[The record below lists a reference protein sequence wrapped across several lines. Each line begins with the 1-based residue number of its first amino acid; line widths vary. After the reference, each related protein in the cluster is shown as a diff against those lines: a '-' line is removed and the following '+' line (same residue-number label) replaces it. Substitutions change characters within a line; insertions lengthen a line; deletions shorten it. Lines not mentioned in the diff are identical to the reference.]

1 MKSKVICQL
10 VPKLKSEKSKR
21 SESIPCSFHCLI
33 LTTKRIIS
41 MFYFLLSHVNMR
53 VFLSLLFYTIQCPL
67 FLIFLFW
74 GMEVLI
80 LLTNL
85 CMNYYGLD
93 IWILKHVPVFFP
105 ILLVLLTLQNNR
117 GQNLKLERMKE
128 W

>member
-1 MKSKVICQL
+1 
-10 VPKLKSEKSKR
+10 
-21 SESIPCSFHCLI
+21 
-33 LTTKRIIS
+33 
-41 MFYFLLSHVNMR
+41 
-53 VFLSLLFYTIQCPL
+53 
-67 FLIFLFW
+67 
-74 GMEVLI
+74 LI